1 MDANKLPRLFSEG
14 APLPV
19 RVGQATTPR
28 DDPRVRKGQGNTAG
42 RVTSGIIGVSG
53 AMSAL
58 EVRYRAGYRGCR
70 FLLPHFVPPF
80 LHPRRAG

>member
-1 MDANKLPRLFSEG
+1 MDANKLPRLYSER
-14 APLPV
+14 APLPA
-19 RVGQATTPR
+19 RVGRTTPR
-28 DDPRVRKGQGNTAG
+28 GDLPRVRKGQGNTAG